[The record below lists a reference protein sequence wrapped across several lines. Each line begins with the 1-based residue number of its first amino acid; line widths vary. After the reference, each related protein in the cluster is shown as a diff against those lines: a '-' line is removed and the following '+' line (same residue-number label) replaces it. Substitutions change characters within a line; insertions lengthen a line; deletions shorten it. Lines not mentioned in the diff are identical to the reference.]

1 MKAGPE
7 TEAALRELLEHFC
20 VGIATRDGDA
30 VMQLLAPDADVVIVT
45 SGEALLRGRDD
56 VSAFV
61 QRYAHGSTTYT
72 WIWDRRDISAV
83 GTVGWLLAEG
93 LETETSDESEQ
104 VHPYR
109 MTMVCE
115 RRGDR
120 WFVLQVHGSSPSTG
134 ERESP

>member
-20 VGIATRDGDA
+20 VGIARRDGETI
-30 VMQLLAPDADVVIVT
+30 MQLLAPDADVVIVT

-72 WIWDRRDISAV
+72 WIWDRGSRLNLMMVGKSAAPRKLK
-83 GTVGWLLAEG
+83 GAGI
-93 LETETSDESEQ
+93 
-104 VHPYR
+104 H
-109 MTMVCE
+109 
-115 RRGDR
+115 
-120 WFVLQVHGSSPSTG
+120 
-134 ERESP
+134 

>member
-1 MKAGPE
+1 MKARPE
-7 TEAALRELLEHFC
+7 TEAALRELLERFC
-20 VGIATRDGDA
+20 IGIATRDGDA

-45 SGEALLRGRDD
+45 SGAALLRGRDD

-61 QRYAHGSTTYT
+61 QRYAHGSITYT
-72 WIWDRRDISAV
+72 WIWDRCDSSAA

-93 LETETSDESEQ
+93 WETETSEESEQ
-104 VHPYR
+104 MHPYR

-120 WFVLQVHGSSPSTG
+120 WFVRQLHGSSPSRG
-134 ERESP
+134 

>member
-7 TEAALRELLEHFC
+7 TEAGLRELLELFC

-30 VMQLLAPDADVVIVT
+30 VLQLLAPDADVVIVT
-45 SGEALLRGRDD
+45 SGEALLRSRDD
-56 VSAFV
+56 VSRFV
-61 QRYAHGSTTYT
+61 ERYAHGRTTYAWT
-72 WIWDRRDISAV
+72 WDRHEISAA

-93 LETETSDESEQ
+93 WETETSDESEQ
-104 VHPYR
+104 MHPYR

-134 ERESP
+134 